1 MVEKDDDVEME
12 VRIRHPV
19 VNEDSS
25 LTNVTDDSTSSE
37 LVHVS
42 ASVRR
47 LLSDE
52 SFHAPKQDGTV
63 RIFSDIVCQMG

>member
-1 MVEKDDDVEME
+1 MVEKDDGVEME

-25 LTNVTDDSTSSE
+25 LTNVTDDSASSE

-52 SFHAPKQDGTV
+52 SFNAPKQDGTV
-63 RIFSDIVCQMG
+63 RTCSSLVSQSG